1 MRALLTPLLFAS
13 LAASAHAGDCYGTLG
28 WVNGAP
34 DNVAIGSEINV
45 CLQGPPNEMGLFMIS
60 TGENAIPSK
69 YGTICLEFPLLSSFN
84 FTFDATGNYCF
95 GVEVDCDPSLVGY
108 EVYSQFITCNPN
120 KGISN
125 QVHTVVTDAI
135 CDGDFATFTQGGWGT
150 DCSGNNPGCLRDQY
164 FASVFPN
171 GLTIGDTDGI
181 DGDGHFAIV
190 LTTSAA
196 ANALLPT
203 SGKPSSL
210 TADATNPTSSSAGSF
225 AGQLVAAKLSVG
237 FDDAGALDSLK
248 GNTSVKLG
256 DLIFVGGVDS
266 DLLGWTVRDLVDLA
280 DQAISGALGS
290 GPFDITGDG
299 NADVTISDIS
309 TALDVLNNNF
319 DNGTQNNGNLAIS

>member
-1 MRALLTPLLFAS
+1 MRALLSPLLFAS
-13 LAASAHAGDCYGTLG
+13 LAASAQAGDCYGSLG

-34 DNVAIGSEINV
+34 DTVAVGETINV
-45 CLQGPPNEMGLFMIS
+45 CLQGPAGEMGLFMIS
-60 TGENAIPSK
+60 TGESSVPSK

-84 FTFDATGNYCF
+84 FNFDATGNYCF

-108 EVYSQFITCNPN
+108 SVYSQFITCNPN

-125 QVHTVVTDAI
+125 QVFTTVGAGI
-135 CDGDFATFTQGGWGT
+135 CDGDLATFTQGGWGT
-150 DCSGNNPGCLRDQY
+150 DCSGNNPGCLRDQF

-181 DGDGHFAIV
+181 DGDANFALV
-190 LTTSAA
+190 FTSSAA
-196 ANALLPT
+196 ANAFLPAG
-203 SGKPSSL
+203 GKPSTL
-210 TADATNPTSSSAGSF
+210 GADATNPTSSGGGSF
-225 AGQLVAAKLSVG
+225 AGQLVAAKLCLG

-248 GNTSVKLG
+248 GNPAIKLG

-280 DQAISGALGS
+280 DQAISGALGTNI
-290 GPFDITGDG
+290 DITGDG

-319 DNGTQNNGNLAIS
+319 DNGTQNNGNLAIA